1 MYLDSAATAK
11 PRKEV
16 IEAAM
21 PYLTNDFYNPSA
33 IYSDGMKVKGVID
46 DARRTIGE
54 FINANTDESKPS
66 EIYFTS
72 GSSESNCWAIQGYV
86 LAGMMDF
93 AKTEIV
99 TTRIEHKSIMECVD
113 AMGRLGGNTGYCD
126 VTYLDVDKDGF
137 VDMEQLESVFKEREE
152 PDYYDILV
160 SIQLAN
166 NEIGV
171 VQDIKA
177 ISDIVH
183 KYGGVLH
190 VDATQAIDNIPIDV
204 KAMGI
209 DMLSAS
215 AHKLRGGVK
224 GVGFLYKKNGI
235 EIQPIIY
242 GSQNAGLRGGT
253 ENVFG
258 IVSFAK
264 AVELA
269 SEEMEDKLALSVKRD
284 YFISELTRNGC
295 KLNGSSIHRLPNNI
309 NVMLPEGIGSEELLY
324 MLDIDD
330 IQCSTGSA
338 CNSHSKKPSYVLKA
352 LGLTD
357 EEAARSVRFTISSD
371 ITYEAIDYVVEKVVK
386 IMKIIRNSN

>member
-1 MYLDSAATAK
+1 MSLYLDSAATAK
-11 PRKEV
+11 PCEKIIKES
-16 IEAAM
+16 M
-21 PYLTNDFYNPSA
+21 QYLTEDWYNPSA
-33 IYSDGMKVKGVID
+33 IYSDGARVKRAID
-46 DARRTIGE
+46 SSRECIAG
-54 FINANTDESKPS
+54 FINADVN

-72 GSSESNCWAIQGYV
+72 GASESNCWAIQGYV
-86 LAGMMDF
+86 FAGMMDF

-99 TTRIEHKSIMECVD
+99 TTKIEHKSIMECVD
-113 AMGRLGGNTGYCD
+113 AMERLGNNTGYCD
-126 VTYLDVDKDGF
+126 VEYLDVDKDGF
-137 VDMEQLESVFKEREE
+137 VNIEQLDSVFKDREE
-152 PDYYDILV
+152 PDYYDVLV
-160 SIQLAN
+160 SIQFSS
-166 NEIGV
+166 NELGV
-171 VQDIKA
+171 IQNIKA

-190 VDATQAIDNIPIDV
+190 VDATQAFGQIPIDV
-204 KAMGI
+204 KAMDI

-224 GVGFLYKKNGI
+224 GVGLLYKKKDI
-235 EIQPIIY
+235 KIQPIIY

-295 KLNGSSIHRLPNNI
+295 KLNGASVHRLPNNI

-324 MLDIDD
+324 MLDLDD
-330 IQCSTGSA
+330 IQCSAGSA

-352 LGLTD
+352 IGLTD
-357 EEAARSVRFTISSD
+357 EQAARSIRFTISSD

>member
-1 MYLDSAATAK
+1 MQLYLDSAATAK
-11 PRKEV
+11 PNKEV
-16 IEAAM
+16 LKAVM
-21 PYLTNDFYNPSA
+21 PYLTDDFYNPSS
-33 IYSDGMKVKGVID
+33 IYSDGVRVRRAID
-46 DARRTIGE
+46 NARESIAG
-54 FINANTDESKPS
+54 FINADTDE
-66 EIYFTS
+66 IFFTS
-72 GSSESNCWAIQGYV
+72 GSSESNCWAIQGYL
-86 LAGMMDF
+86 LAGVMDIS
-93 AKTEIV
+93 TTSIV
-99 TTRIEHKSIMECVD
+99 TTKIEHKSIMECVD
-113 AMGRLGGNTGYCD
+113 AMERFGNATYYCD

-137 VDMEQLESVFKEREE
+137 VNMEQLESAFKDREE
-152 PDYYDILV
+152 PNYYDIFV

-166 NEIGV
+166 NECGTI
-171 VQDIKA
+171 QDIKA
-177 ISDIVH
+177 ISDVIH

-190 VDATQAIDNIPIDV
+190 VDATQAFGQIPIDV
-204 KAMGI
+204 KSMGI

-215 AHKLRGGVK
+215 AHKLEGGFK
-224 GVGFLYKKNGI
+224 GVGLLYKKKDI

-253 ENVFG
+253 ENVAG
-258 IVSFAK
+258 IVGFAK

-269 SEEMEDKLALSVKRD
+269 SEKMEDKLALSVKRD

-295 KLNGSSIHRLPNNI
+295 KLNGASVHRLPNNI

-324 MLDIDD
+324 MLDLDD
-330 IQCSTGSA
+330 IQCSAGSA

-357 EEAARSVRFTISSD
+357 EQAARSIRFTISSD

>member
-16 IEAAM
+16 LEAVM
-21 PYLTNDFYNPSA
+21 PYLTNSFYNPSA
-33 IYSDGMKVKGVID
+33 IYSGGTKVKNAIED
-46 DARRTIGE
+46 SRKTIAD
-54 FINANTDESKPS
+54 FINADPDE
-66 EIYFTS
+66 IFFDS
-72 GSSESNCWAIQGYV
+72 GSSESNCWAIQGYL
-86 LAGMMDF
+86 LAGVMDIS
-93 AKTEIV
+93 TTSIV
-99 TTRIEHKSIMECVD
+99 TTKIEHKSIMECVD
-113 AMGRLGGNTGYCD
+113 AMERFGNATYYCD

-137 VDMEQLESVFKEREE
+137 VNMEQLESVFKDREE
-152 PDYYDILV
+152 PDYYDIFV

-166 NEIGV
+166 NEVGTI
-171 VQDIKA
+171 QNIKA
-177 ISDIVH
+177 ISDVIH

-190 VDATQAIDNIPIDV
+190 VDATQAFGQIPIDV
-204 KAMGI
+204 KAMDI

-215 AHKLRGGVK
+215 AHKVGGVK
-224 GVGFLYKKNGI
+224 GAGLLYKKKDI

-242 GSQNAGLRGGT
+242 GSQNAGQRGGT
-253 ENVFG
+253 ENVAG
-258 IVSFAK
+258 IVGFAK

-295 KLNGSSIHRLPNNI
+295 KLNGASVHRLPNNI

-324 MLDIDD
+324 MLDLDD
-330 IQCSTGSA
+330 IQCSAGSA

-371 ITYEAIDYVVEKVVK
+371 ITYDDIDYVVEKIVK

>member
-1 MYLDSAATAK
+1 MQLYLDSAATAK
-11 PRKEV
+11 PNKEV
-16 IEAAM
+16 LEAVM
-21 PYLTNDFYNPSA
+21 PYLTDNFYNPSS
-33 IYSDGMKVKGVID
+33 IYSNGVKVRRAID
-46 DARRTIGE
+46 NARESIAG
-54 FINANTDESKPS
+54 FINADTDE
-66 EIYFTS
+66 IFFTS
-72 GSSESNCWAIQGYV
+72 GSSESNCWAIQGYL
-86 LAGMMDF
+86 LAGVMDIS
-93 AKTEIV
+93 TTSIV
-99 TTRIEHKSIMECVD
+99 TTKIEHKSIMECVD
-113 AMGRLGGNTGYCD
+113 AMEQLGNSTYYCD

-137 VDMEQLESVFKEREE
+137 VNMEQLESVFKDREE
-152 PDYYDILV
+152 PNYYDILV

-166 NEIGV
+166 NEVGTI
-171 VQDIKA
+171 QDIKA
-177 ISDIVH
+177 ISDVIH

-190 VDATQAIDNIPIDV
+190 VDATQAFGQIPIDV

-215 AHKLRGGVK
+215 AHKLEGGFK
-224 GVGFLYKKNGI
+224 GVGLLYKKKDI

-253 ENVFG
+253 ENVAG
-258 IVSFAK
+258 IVGFAK

-295 KLNGSSIHRLPNNI
+295 KLNGASVHRLPNNI

-324 MLDIDD
+324 MLDLDD
-330 IQCSTGSA
+330 IQCSAGSA
-338 CNSHSKKPSYVLKA
+338 CNSYSKKPSYVLKA

>member
-1 MYLDSAATAK
+1 MYLDTAGTTK
-11 PRKEV
+11 VRPEV
-16 IEAAM
+16 LEAMM
-21 PYLTNDFYNPSA
+21 PYLKDEFYNPSA
-33 IYSDGMKVKGVID
+33 IYSDGVKVKNAIEES
-46 DARRTIGE
+46 RKTIAD
-54 FINANTDESKPS
+54 FINADID

-86 LAGMMDF
+86 FAGMMDF

-113 AMGRLGGNTGYCD
+113 AMDRLGSNTGYCD
-126 VTYLDVDKDGF
+126 VTYLDVDEDGF

-152 PDYYDILV
+152 PDYYDILI
-160 SIQLAN
+160 SIGIAN
-166 NEIGV
+166 NEVGTI
-171 VQDIKA
+171 QNIKA

-190 VDATQAIDNIPIDV
+190 VDATQALAQIPIDV
-204 KAMGI
+204 KGMGI

-215 AHKLRGGVK
+215 AHKIGGCK
-224 GVGFLYKKNGI
+224 YNGFLYKKNDI

-253 ENVFG
+253 ENTAG
-258 IVSFAK
+258 IIGFAK

-269 SEEMEDKLALSVKRD
+269 SDEVEDKLALSVKRD
-284 YFISELTRNGC
+284 YFINELTRNGC
-295 KLNGSSIHRLPNNI
+295 KLNGTSAPRLPNNI
-309 NVMLPEGIGSEELLY
+309 NVMLPDGIGSEELLY
-324 MLDIDD
+324 MLDLDG

-338 CNSHSKKPSYVLKA
+338 CNSHSKKPSHVLKA

-357 EEAARSVRFTISSD
+357 EEAARSIRFTISSD
-371 ITYEAIDYVVEKVVK
+371 ITYEDIDYVVEEIVKAMK
-386 IMKIIRNSN
+386 IMRSSN

>member
-1 MYLDSAATAK
+1 MQLYLDSAATAK
-11 PRKEV
+11 PNKEV
-16 IEAAM
+16 LKAVM
-21 PYLTNDFYNPSA
+21 PYLTDDFYNPSS
-33 IYSDGMKVKGVID
+33 IYSDGVRVRRAID
-46 DARRTIGE
+46 NARESIAG
-54 FINANTDESKPS
+54 FINADTDE
-66 EIYFTS
+66 IFFTS
-72 GSSESNCWAIQGYV
+72 GSSESNCWAIQGYL
-86 LAGMMDF
+86 LAGVMDIS
-93 AKTEIV
+93 TTSIV
-99 TTRIEHKSIMECVD
+99 TTKIEHKSIMECVD
-113 AMGRLGGNTGYCD
+113 AMERFGNATYYCD

-137 VDMEQLESVFKEREE
+137 VNMEQLESVFKDREE
-152 PDYYDILV
+152 PNYYDIFV

-166 NEIGV
+166 NECGTI
-171 VQDIKA
+171 QDIKA
-177 ISDIVH
+177 ISDVIH

-190 VDATQAIDNIPIDV
+190 VDATQAFGQIPIDV
-204 KAMGI
+204 KSMGI

-215 AHKLRGGVK
+215 AHKLEGGFK
-224 GVGFLYKKNGI
+224 GVGLLYKKKDI

-242 GSQNAGLRGGT
+242 GSQNAGQRGGT
-253 ENVFG
+253 ENVAG
-258 IVSFAK
+258 IVGFAK

-295 KLNGSSIHRLPNNI
+295 KLNGASVHRLPNNI

-324 MLDIDD
+324 MLDLDD
-330 IQCSTGSA
+330 IQCSAGSA

>member
-1 MYLDSAATAK
+1 MQLYLDSAATAK
-11 PRKEV
+11 PNKEV
-16 IEAAM
+16 LEAAM
-21 PYLTNDFYNPSA
+21 PYLTDEFYNPSS
-33 IYSDGMKVKGVID
+33 IYSDGVRVRRAID
-46 DARRTIGE
+46 NSRESIAG
-54 FINANTDESKPS
+54 FINADTDE
-66 EIYFTS
+66 IFFTS
-72 GSSESNCWAIQGYV
+72 GSSESNCWAIQGYL
-86 LAGMMDF
+86 LAGVMDIS
-93 AKTEIV
+93 TTSIV
-99 TTRIEHKSIMECVD
+99 TTKIEHKSIMECVD
-113 AMGRLGGNTGYCD
+113 AMERFGNATYYCD

-137 VDMEQLESVFKEREE
+137 VNMEQLESVFKDREE
-152 PDYYDILV
+152 PNYYDIFV

-166 NEIGV
+166 NEVGTI
-171 VQDIKA
+171 QDIKA
-177 ISDIVH
+177 ISDIIH

-190 VDATQAIDNIPIDV
+190 VDATQAFGQIPIDV

-215 AHKLRGGVK
+215 AHKLKGGFK
-224 GVGFLYKKNGI
+224 GVGLLYKKKDI

-253 ENVFG
+253 ENVAG
-258 IVSFAK
+258 IVGFAK

-269 SEEMEDKLALSVKRD
+269 SKEMEDKLALSVMRD

-295 KLNGSSIHRLPNNI
+295 KLNGASVHRLPNNI

-324 MLDIDD
+324 MLDLDD
-330 IQCSTGSA
+330 IQCSVGSA

-371 ITYEAIDYVVEKVVK
+371 ITYDDIDYVVEKIVK

>member
-1 MYLDSAATAK
+1 MQLYLDSAATAK
-11 PRKEV
+11 PNKEV
-16 IEAAM
+16 LEAVM
-21 PYLTNDFYNPSA
+21 PYLTDNFYNPSS
-33 IYSDGMKVKGVID
+33 IYSNGVKVRRAID
-46 DARRTIGE
+46 NARESIAG
-54 FINANTDESKPS
+54 FINADTDE
-66 EIYFTS
+66 IFFTS
-72 GSSESNCWAIQGYV
+72 GSSESNCWAIQGYL
-86 LAGMMDF
+86 LAGVMDIS
-93 AKTEIV
+93 TTSIV
-99 TTRIEHKSIMECVD
+99 TTKIEHKSIMECVD
-113 AMGRLGGNTGYCD
+113 AMERFGNATYYCD

-137 VDMEQLESVFKEREE
+137 VNMEQLESVFKDREE
-152 PDYYDILV
+152 PDYYDIFV

-166 NEIGV
+166 NEVGTI
-171 VQDIKA
+171 QNIKA
-177 ISDIVH
+177 ISDFIH

-190 VDATQAIDNIPIDV
+190 VDATQAFGQIPIDV

-215 AHKLRGGVK
+215 AHKLEGGFK
-224 GVGFLYKKNGI
+224 GVGLLYKKKDI

-253 ENVFG
+253 ENVAG
-258 IVSFAK
+258 IVGFAK

-295 KLNGSSIHRLPNNI
+295 KLNGASVHRLPNNI

-324 MLDIDD
+324 MLDLDD
-330 IQCSTGSA
+330 IQCSAGSA

-357 EEAARSVRFTISSD
+357 EQAARSIRFTISSD

>member
-1 MYLDSAATAK
+1 MQLYLDSAATAK
-11 PRKEV
+11 PNKEV
-16 IEAAM
+16 LKAVM
-21 PYLTNDFYNPSA
+21 PYLTDDFYNPSS
-33 IYSDGMKVKGVID
+33 IYSDGVRVRRAID
-46 DARRTIGE
+46 NARESIAG
-54 FINANTDESKPS
+54 FINADTDE
-66 EIYFTS
+66 IFFTS
-72 GSSESNCWAIQGYV
+72 GSSESNCWAIQGYL
-86 LAGMMDF
+86 LAGVMDIS
-93 AKTEIV
+93 TTSIV
-99 TTRIEHKSIMECVD
+99 TTKIEHKSIMECVD
-113 AMGRLGGNTGYCD
+113 AMERFGNATYYCD

-137 VDMEQLESVFKEREE
+137 VNMEQLESVFKDREE
-152 PDYYDILV
+152 PDYYDIFV

-166 NEIGV
+166 NECGV
-171 VQDIKA
+171 IQDIKA
-177 ISDIVH
+177 ISDIIH
-183 KYGGVLH
+183 KYGGILH
-190 VDATQAIDNIPIDV
+190 VDATQAFGQIPIDV

-215 AHKLRGGVK
+215 AHKLEGGFK
-224 GVGFLYKKNGI
+224 GVGLLYKKKDI

-253 ENVFG
+253 ENVAG
-258 IVSFAK
+258 IVGFAK

-269 SEEMEDKLALSVKRD
+269 SEKMEDKLALSVKRD
-284 YFISELTRNGC
+284 YFINELTRNGC
-295 KLNGSSIHRLPNNI
+295 KLNGASVHRLPNNI

-324 MLDIDD
+324 MLDLDD
-330 IQCSTGSA
+330 IQCSAGSA

>member
-1 MYLDSAATAK
+1 MQLYLDSAATAK
-11 PRKEV
+11 PNKEV
-16 IEAAM
+16 LKAVM
-21 PYLTNDFYNPSA
+21 PYLTDDFYNPSS
-33 IYSDGMKVKGVID
+33 IYSDGVRVRRAID
-46 DARRTIGE
+46 NARESIAG
-54 FINANTDESKPS
+54 FINADTDE
-66 EIYFTS
+66 IFFTS
-72 GSSESNCWAIQGYV
+72 GSSESNCWAIQGYL
-86 LAGMMDF
+86 LAGVMDIS
-93 AKTEIV
+93 TTSIV
-99 TTRIEHKSIMECVD
+99 TTKIEHKSIMECVD
-113 AMGRLGGNTGYCD
+113 AMERFGNATYYCD

-137 VDMEQLESVFKEREE
+137 VNMEQLESAFKDREE
-152 PDYYDILV
+152 PNYYDIFV

-166 NEIGV
+166 NECGTI
-171 VQDIKA
+171 QDIKA
-177 ISDIVH
+177 ISDVIH

-190 VDATQAIDNIPIDV
+190 VDATQAFGQIPIDV
-204 KAMGI
+204 ESMGI

-215 AHKLRGGVK
+215 AHKLEGGFK
-224 GVGFLYKKNGI
+224 GVGLLYKKKDI

-242 GSQNAGLRGGT
+242 GSQNAGQRGGT
-253 ENVFG
+253 ENVAG
-258 IVSFAK
+258 IVGFAK

-295 KLNGSSIHRLPNNI
+295 KLNGASVHRLPNNI

-324 MLDIDD
+324 MLDLDD
-330 IQCSTGSA
+330 IQCSVGSA

-357 EEAARSVRFTISSD
+357 EQAARSVRFTISSD

>member
-1 MYLDSAATAK
+1 MQLYLDSAATAK
-11 PRKEV
+11 PNKEV
-16 IEAAM
+16 LEAAM
-21 PYLTNDFYNPSA
+21 PYLIDDFYNPSS
-33 IYSDGMKVKGVID
+33 IYSDGIRVRRAID
-46 DARRTIGE
+46 NARESIAG
-54 FINANTDESKPS
+54 FINADTDE
-66 EIYFTS
+66 IFFTS
-72 GSSESNCWAIQGYV
+72 GSSESNCWAIQGYL
-86 LAGMMDF
+86 LAGVMDIS
-93 AKTEIV
+93 TTSIV
-99 TTRIEHKSIMECVD
+99 TTKIEHKSIMECVD
-113 AMGRLGGNTGYCD
+113 AMERFGNATYYCD

-137 VDMEQLESVFKEREE
+137 VNMEQLESVFKDREE
-152 PDYYDILV
+152 PDYYDIFV

-166 NEIGV
+166 NEVGTI
-171 VQDIKA
+171 QNIKA
-177 ISDIVH
+177 ISDVIH

-190 VDATQAIDNIPIDV
+190 VDATQAFGQIPIDV

-215 AHKLRGGVK
+215 AHKLEGGFK
-224 GVGFLYKKNGI
+224 GVGLLYKKKDI

-253 ENVFG
+253 ENVAG
-258 IVSFAK
+258 IVGFAK

-295 KLNGSSIHRLPNNI
+295 KLNGASVHRLPNNI

-324 MLDIDD
+324 MLDLDD
-330 IQCSTGSA
+330 IQCSAGSA

-357 EEAARSVRFTISSD
+357 EQAARSVRFTISSD

>member
-1 MYLDSAATAK
+1 MSLYLDSAATAK
-11 PRKEV
+11 PCEEIIKES
-16 IEAAM
+16 M
-21 PYLTNDFYNPSA
+21 TYLTEDWYNPSA
-33 IYSDGMKVKGVID
+33 IYSDGVKVKNAIED
-46 DARRTIGE
+46 SRRTIAN
-54 FINANTDESKPS
+54 FINANSN

-86 LAGMMDF
+86 FAGMMDF
-93 AKTEIV
+93 SKTEIV
-99 TTRIEHKSIMECVD
+99 TTKIEHKSIMECAD
-113 AMGRLGGNTGYCD
+113 AMKRLGSNTFYCD
-126 VTYLDVDKDGF
+126 VTYLDVDEDGF

-152 PDYYDILV
+152 PDYFNVLV
-160 SIQLAN
+160 SIQFSN
-166 NEIGV
+166 NECGV
-171 VQDIKA
+171 IQNIKA

-183 KYGGVLH
+183 KYGGILH
-190 VDATQAIDNIPIDV
+190 VDATQALAQIPIDV

-269 SEEMEDKLALSVKRD
+269 YDEMENKNTLSMKRD
-284 YFISELTRNGC
+284 YFIGELTRNGC
-295 KLNGSSIHRLPNNI
+295 KLNGTSIHRLPNNI
-309 NVMLPEGIGSEELLY
+309 NVILPEGVGSEELLY
-324 MLDIDD
+324 MLDLDD
-330 IQCSTGSA
+330 IQCSAGSA

-357 EEAARSVRFTISSD
+357 EQAARSIRFTISSD
-371 ITYEAIDYVVEKVVK
+371 ITYDDIDYVVNEILKAIKV
-386 IMKIIRNSN
+386 ICG

>member
-16 IEAAM
+16 LEAVM
-21 PYLTNDFYNPSA
+21 PYLTDSFYNPSA
-33 IYSDGMKVKGVID
+33 IYSDGVKVKNAIED
-46 DARRTIGE
+46 SRKTIAD
-54 FINANTDESKPS
+54 FINADAD

-86 LAGMMDF
+86 FAGMMDF

-99 TTRIEHKSIMECVD
+99 TTRIEHKSIMKCVD
-113 AMGRLGGNTGYCD
+113 AMDHLGDNTGYCD
-126 VTYLDVDKDGF
+126 VTYLDVDEDGF

-166 NEIGV
+166 NECGV
-171 VQDIKA
+171 IQDIKA

-190 VDATQAIDNIPIDV
+190 VDATQAFGQIPIDV
-204 KAMGI
+204 KDMGI

-215 AHKLRGGVK
+215 AHKLKGGAK
-224 GVGFLYKKNGI
+224 GVGFLYKKNDI
-235 EIQPIIY
+235 ELQPIIY

-253 ENVFG
+253 ENVAG
-258 IVSFAK
+258 IVGFAK

-284 YFISELTRNGC
+284 YFINELTRNGC
-295 KLNGSSIHRLPNNI
+295 KLNGAFAPRLPNNI
-309 NVMLPEGIGSEELLY
+309 NVMLPEDIGSEELLY
-324 MLDIDD
+324 ILDMDD

-357 EEAARSVRFTISSD
+357 EEAARSIRFTISSD
-371 ITYEAIDYVVEKVVK
+371 ITYEDIDYVVEEVVK
-386 IMKIIRNSN
+386 AMKIMRNSN

>member
-1 MYLDSAATAK
+1 MQLYLDSAATAK
-11 PRKEV
+11 PNKEV
-16 IEAAM
+16 LKAVM
-21 PYLTNDFYNPSA
+21 PYLTDDFYNPSS
-33 IYSDGMKVKGVID
+33 IYSDGVRVRRAID
-46 DARRTIGE
+46 NARESIAG
-54 FINANTDESKPS
+54 FINADTDE
-66 EIYFTS
+66 IFFDS

-99 TTRIEHKSIMECVD
+99 TTKIEHKSIMECVD
-113 AMGRLGGNTGYCD
+113 AMERLGNNTGYCD
-126 VTYLDVDKDGF
+126 VEYLDVDKDGF
-137 VDMEQLESVFKEREE
+137 VNIEQLESVFKDREE
-152 PDYYDILV
+152 PNYYDILV

-166 NEIGV
+166 NECGV
-171 VQDIKA
+171 IQDIKV
-177 ISDIVH
+177 ISDIIH

-190 VDATQAIDNIPIDV
+190 VDATQAFGQVPIDV

-215 AHKLRGGVK
+215 AHKLEGGFK
-224 GVGFLYKKNGI
+224 GVGLLYKKKDI

-253 ENVFG
+253 EATYG
-258 IVSFAK
+258 IVGFAK

-295 KLNGSSIHRLPNNI
+295 KLNGASVHRLPNNI
-309 NVMLPEGIGSEELLY
+309 NVMLPEGVGSEELLY
-324 MLDIDD
+324 MLDLDD
-330 IQCSTGSA
+330 IQCSAGSA
-338 CNSHSKKPSYVLKA
+338 CNSNSKKPSYVLKA

-357 EEAARSVRFTISSD
+357 EQAARSVRFTISSD
-371 ITYEAIDYVVEKVVK
+371 ITYEDIDYVVEKVVK

>member
-1 MYLDSAATAK
+1 MQLYLDSAATAK
-11 PRKEV
+11 PNKEV
-16 IEAAM
+16 LKAVM
-21 PYLTNDFYNPSA
+21 PYLTDDFYNPSS
-33 IYSDGMKVKGVID
+33 IYSDGVRVRRAID
-46 DARRTIGE
+46 NARESIAG
-54 FINANTDESKPS
+54 FINADTDE
-66 EIYFTS
+66 IFFTS
-72 GSSESNCWAIQGYV
+72 GSSESNCWAIQGYL
-86 LAGMMDF
+86 LAGVMDIS
-93 AKTEIV
+93 TTSIV
-99 TTRIEHKSIMECVD
+99 TTKIEHKSIMECVD
-113 AMGRLGGNTGYCD
+113 AMERFGNATYYCD

-137 VDMEQLESVFKEREE
+137 VNMEQLESVFKDREE
-152 PDYYDILV
+152 PDYYDIFV

-166 NEIGV
+166 NEVGTI
-171 VQDIKA
+171 QNIKA
-177 ISDIVH
+177 ISDVIH

-190 VDATQAIDNIPIDV
+190 VDATQAFGQIPIDV
-204 KAMGI
+204 KSMGI

-215 AHKLRGGVK
+215 AHKLEGGFK
-224 GVGFLYKKNGI
+224 GVGLLYKKKDI

-242 GSQNAGLRGGT
+242 GSQNAGQRGGT
-253 ENVFG
+253 ENVAG
-258 IVSFAK
+258 IVGFAK

-295 KLNGSSIHRLPNNI
+295 KLNGASVHRLPNNI

-324 MLDIDD
+324 MLDLDD
-330 IQCSTGSA
+330 IQCSAGSA

-357 EEAARSVRFTISSD
+357 EQAARSVRFTISSD

>member
-1 MYLDSAATAK
+1 MYLDVAGTVK
-11 PRKEV
+11 VRPEV
-16 IEAAM
+16 LEAMM
-21 PYLTNDFYNPSA
+21 PYLQDEFYNPSA
-33 IYSDGMKVKGVID
+33 IYSDGVKVKNAIEESHK
-46 DARRTIGE
+46 TIAD
-54 FINANTDESKPS
+54 FINADAS
-66 EIYFTS
+66 EIFFTS

-86 LAGMMDF
+86 FAGMMDF
-93 AKTEIV
+93 AKTDIV

-113 AMGRLGGNTGYCD
+113 AMDRLGSNTGYCD
-126 VTYLDVDKDGF
+126 VTYLDVDEDGF

-160 SIQLAN
+160 SIQMAN
-166 NEIGV
+166 NEVGTI
-171 VQDIKA
+171 QNIKA

-183 KYGGVLH
+183 KYGGILH
-190 VDATQAIDNIPIDV
+190 VDATQALAQIPIDV
-204 KAMGI
+204 KTMGI

-215 AHKLRGGVK
+215 AHKIGGVK
-224 GVGFLYKKNGI
+224 GVGFLYKKNDI

-258 IVSFAK
+258 IVGFAK

-284 YFISELTRNGC
+284 YFINELARNGC
-295 KLNGSSIHRLPNNI
+295 KLNGASAPRLPNNI

-324 MLDIDD
+324 ILDMDD

-338 CNSHSKKPSYVLKA
+338 CNSHSKKPSHVLKA
-352 LGLTD
+352 LNLSD
-357 EEAARSVRFTISSD
+357 EECARSIRFTISSD
-371 ITYEAIDYVVEKVVK
+371 ITFEDIDYVVEEIVKAMK
-386 IMKIIRNSN
+386 IMRNSN

>member
-1 MYLDSAATAK
+1 MQLYLDSAATAK
-11 PRKEV
+11 PNKEV
-16 IEAAM
+16 LKAVM
-21 PYLTNDFYNPSA
+21 PYLTDEFYNPSS
-33 IYSDGMKVKGVID
+33 IYSNGVRVRRAID
-46 DARRTIGE
+46 NARESIAG
-54 FINANTDESKPS
+54 FINANTDE
-66 EIYFTS
+66 IFFTS

-86 LAGMMDF
+86 FAGMMDIS
-93 AKTEIV
+93 TTSIV
-99 TTRIEHKSIMECVD
+99 TTKIEHKSIMECVD
-113 AMGRLGGNTGYCD
+113 AMEQLGNSTYYCD

-137 VDMEQLESVFKEREE
+137 VNMEQLESVFKDREE
-152 PDYYDILV
+152 PNYYDILV

-166 NEIGV
+166 NECGV
-171 VQDIKA
+171 IQDIKV
-177 ISDIVH
+177 ISDIIH

-190 VDATQAIDNIPIDV
+190 VDATQAFGQVPIDV

-215 AHKLRGGVK
+215 AHKLEGGFK
-224 GVGFLYKKNGI
+224 GVGLLYKKKDI

-253 ENVFG
+253 ENVAG
-258 IVSFAK
+258 IVGFAK

-295 KLNGSSIHRLPNNI
+295 KLNGASVHRLPNNI
-309 NVMLPEGIGSEELLY
+309 NVQLPEGVGSEELLY
-324 MLDIDD
+324 MLDLDN
-330 IQCSTGSA
+330 IQCSAGSA
-338 CNSHSKKPSYVLKA
+338 CNSHSKQPSYVLKA

-357 EEAARSVRFTISSD
+357 EQAARSVRFTISSD

>member
-1 MYLDSAATAK
+1 MQLYLDSAATAK
-11 PRKEV
+11 PNKEV
-16 IEAAM
+16 LKAVM
-21 PYLTNDFYNPSA
+21 PYLTDDFYNPSS
-33 IYSDGMKVKGVID
+33 IYSDGVRVRRAID
-46 DARRTIGE
+46 NARESIAG
-54 FINANTDESKPS
+54 FINADTDE
-66 EIYFTS
+66 IFFTS
-72 GSSESNCWAIQGYV
+72 GSSESNCWAIQGYL
-86 LAGMMDF
+86 LAGVMDIS
-93 AKTEIV
+93 TTSIV
-99 TTRIEHKSIMECVD
+99 TTKIEHKSIMECVD
-113 AMGRLGGNTGYCD
+113 AMERFGNATYYCD

-137 VDMEQLESVFKEREE
+137 VNMEQLESVFKDREE
-152 PDYYDILV
+152 PDYYDIFV

-166 NEIGV
+166 NECGV
-171 VQDIKA
+171 IQDIKA
-177 ISDIVH
+177 ISDIIH
-183 KYGGVLH
+183 KYGGILH
-190 VDATQAIDNIPIDV
+190 VDATQAFGQIPIDV

-215 AHKLRGGVK
+215 AHKLEGGFK
-224 GVGFLYKKNGI
+224 GVGLLYKKKDI

-253 ENVFG
+253 ENVAG
-258 IVSFAK
+258 IVGFAK

-295 KLNGSSIHRLPNNI
+295 KLNGASVHRLPNNI

-324 MLDIDD
+324 MLDLDD
-330 IQCSTGSA
+330 IQCSAGSA

-352 LGLTD
+352 IGLTD
-357 EEAARSVRFTISSD
+357 EQAARSVRFTISSD

>member
-1 MYLDSAATAK
+1 MQLYLDSAATAK
-11 PRKEV
+11 PNKEV
-16 IEAAM
+16 LKAVV
-21 PYLTNDFYNPSA
+21 PYLTDDFYNPSS
-33 IYSDGMKVKGVID
+33 IYSDGVRVRRAID
-46 DARRTIGE
+46 NARESIAG
-54 FINANTDESKPS
+54 FINADTDE
-66 EIYFTS
+66 IFFTS
-72 GSSESNCWAIQGYV
+72 GSSESNCWAIQGYL
-86 LAGMMDF
+86 LAGVMDIS
-93 AKTEIV
+93 TTSIV
-99 TTRIEHKSIMECVD
+99 TTKIEHKSIMECVD
-113 AMGRLGGNTGYCD
+113 AMERFGNATYYCD

-137 VDMEQLESVFKEREE
+137 VNMEQLESVFKDREE
-152 PDYYDILV
+152 PDYYDIFV

-166 NEIGV
+166 NECGV
-171 VQDIKA
+171 IQDIKA
-177 ISDIVH
+177 ISDIIH
-183 KYGGVLH
+183 KYGGILH
-190 VDATQAIDNIPIDV
+190 VDATQAFGQIPIDV

-215 AHKLRGGVK
+215 AHKLEGGFK
-224 GVGFLYKKNGI
+224 GVGLLYKKKDI

-253 ENVFG
+253 ENVAG
-258 IVSFAK
+258 IVGFAK

-295 KLNGSSIHRLPNNI
+295 KLNGASVHRLPNNI

-324 MLDIDD
+324 MLDLDD
-330 IQCSTGSA
+330 IQCSAGSA

-357 EEAARSVRFTISSD
+357 EQAARSIRFTISSD

>member
-1 MYLDSAATAK
+1 MQLYLDSAATAK
-11 PRKEV
+11 PNKEV
-16 IEAAM
+16 LEAVM
-21 PYLTNDFYNPSA
+21 PYLTDNFYNPSS
-33 IYSDGMKVKGVID
+33 IYSNGVRVRRAID
-46 DARRTIGE
+46 DARESIAG
-54 FINANTDESKPS
+54 FINADTDE
-66 EIYFTS
+66 IFFTS
-72 GSSESNCWAIQGYV
+72 GSSESNCWAIQGYL
-86 LAGMMDF
+86 LAGVMDIS
-93 AKTEIV
+93 TTSIV
-99 TTRIEHKSIMECVD
+99 TTKIEHKSIMECVD
-113 AMGRLGGNTGYCD
+113 AMERFGNATYYCD

-137 VDMEQLESVFKEREE
+137 VNMEQLESVFKDREE
-152 PDYYDILV
+152 PDYYDIFV

-166 NEIGV
+166 NEVGTI
-171 VQDIKA
+171 QNIKA
-177 ISDIVH
+177 ISDFIH

-190 VDATQAIDNIPIDV
+190 VDATQAFGQIPIDV

-215 AHKLRGGVK
+215 AHKLEGGFK
-224 GVGFLYKKNGI
+224 GVGLLYKKKDI

-242 GSQNAGLRGGT
+242 GSQNDGQRGGT
-253 ENVFG
+253 ENCPG
-258 IVSFAK
+258 IVGFAK

-269 SEEMEDKLALSVKRD
+269 SEEMEDKLALSVMRD
-284 YFISELTRNGC
+284 YFINELTRNGC
-295 KLNGSSIHRLPNNI
+295 KLNGTSVHRLPNNI

-324 MLDIDD
+324 MLDLDD
-330 IQCSTGSA
+330 IQCSVGSA

>member
-16 IEAAM
+16 LEAAM
-21 PYLTNDFYNPSA
+21 PYLTNSFYNPSA
-33 IYSDGMKVKGVID
+33 IYSGGTKVKNAIED
-46 DARRTIGE
+46 SRKTIAD
-54 FINANTDESKPS
+54 FINADAD

-72 GSSESNCWAIQGYV
+72 GSSESNCWAIQGYL
-86 LAGMMDF
+86 LAGVMDIS
-93 AKTEIV
+93 TTSIV
-99 TTRIEHKSIMECVD
+99 TTKIEHKSIMECVD
-113 AMGRLGGNTGYCD
+113 AMEQFGNSTYYCD

-137 VDMEQLESVFKEREE
+137 VNMEQLESVFKDREE
-152 PDYYDILV
+152 PDYYDIFV

-166 NEIGV
+166 NECGTI
-171 VQDIKA
+171 QDIKA
-177 ISDIVH
+177 ISNIVH

-190 VDATQAIDNIPIDV
+190 VDATQAFGQIPIDV

-215 AHKLRGGVK
+215 AHKLEGGFK
-224 GVGFLYKKNGI
+224 GVGLLYKKKDI

-253 ENVFG
+253 ENVAG
-258 IVSFAK
+258 IVGFAK

-269 SEEMEDKLALSVKRD
+269 SKEMEDKLALSVKRD

-295 KLNGSSIHRLPNNI
+295 KLNGASVHRLPNNI
-309 NVMLPEGIGSEELLY
+309 NVQLPEGVGSEELLY
-324 MLDIDD
+324 MLDLDD
-330 IQCSTGSA
+330 IQCSAGSA

-357 EEAARSVRFTISSD
+357 EQAARSIRFTISSD
-371 ITYEAIDYVVEKVVK
+371 ITYEDIDYVVEEVVK
-386 IMKIIRNSN
+386 AMKIMRNSN

>member
-1 MYLDSAATAK
+1 MQLYLDSAATAK
-11 PRKEV
+11 PNKEV
-16 IEAAM
+16 LEAIM
-21 PYLTNDFYNPSA
+21 PYLTDNFYNPSS
-33 IYSDGMKVKGVID
+33 IYSNGVRVRRAID
-46 DARRTIGE
+46 DARESIAG
-54 FINANTDESKPS
+54 FINADTDE
-66 EIYFTS
+66 IFFTS
-72 GSSESNCWAIQGYV
+72 GSSESNCWAIQGYL
-86 LAGMMDF
+86 LAGVMDIS
-93 AKTEIV
+93 TTSIV
-99 TTRIEHKSIMECVD
+99 TTKIEHKSIMECVD
-113 AMGRLGGNTGYCD
+113 AMERFGNATYYCD

-137 VDMEQLESVFKEREE
+137 VNMEQLESVFKDREE
-152 PDYYDILV
+152 PDYYDIFV

-166 NEIGV
+166 NEVGTI
-171 VQDIKA
+171 QDIKA
-177 ISDIVH
+177 ISDIIH

-190 VDATQAIDNIPIDV
+190 VDATQAFGQIPIDV

-215 AHKLRGGVK
+215 AHKLKGGFK
-224 GVGFLYKKNGI
+224 GVGLLYKKKDI

-242 GSQNAGLRGGT
+242 GSQNAGQRGGT
-253 ENVFG
+253 ENVAG
-258 IVSFAK
+258 IVGFAK

-269 SEEMEDKLALSVKRD
+269 SEEMEDKLALSVMRD

-295 KLNGSSIHRLPNNI
+295 KLNGASVHRLPNNI

-324 MLDIDD
+324 MLDLDD
-330 IQCSTGSA
+330 IQCSAGSA

-371 ITYEAIDYVVEKVVK
+371 VTYDDIDYVVEKIVK

>member
-16 IEAAM
+16 LEAAM
-21 PYLTNDFYNPSA
+21 PYLTNSFYNPSA
-33 IYSDGMKVKGVID
+33 IYSGGTKVKNAIED
-46 DARRTIGE
+46 SRKTIAD
-54 FINANTDESKPS
+54 FINADPDE
-66 EIYFTS
+66 IFFDS
-72 GSSESNCWAIQGYV
+72 GSSESNCWAIQGYL
-86 LAGMMDF
+86 LAGVMDIS
-93 AKTEIV
+93 TTSIV
-99 TTRIEHKSIMECVD
+99 TTKIEHKSIMECVD
-113 AMGRLGGNTGYCD
+113 AMERFGNATYYCD

-137 VDMEQLESVFKEREE
+137 VNMEQLESVFKDREE
-152 PDYYDILV
+152 PDYYDIFV

-166 NEIGV
+166 NEVGTI
-171 VQDIKA
+171 QNIKA
-177 ISDIVH
+177 ISDVIH

-190 VDATQAIDNIPIDV
+190 VDATQAFGQIPIDV

-215 AHKLRGGVK
+215 AHKLEGGFK
-224 GVGFLYKKNGI
+224 GVGLLYKKKDI

-253 ENVFG
+253 ENVAG
-258 IVSFAK
+258 IVGFAK

-295 KLNGSSIHRLPNNI
+295 KLNGASVHRLPNNI

-324 MLDIDD
+324 MLDLDD
-330 IQCSTGSA
+330 IQCSAGSA

-357 EEAARSVRFTISSD
+357 EQAARSVRFTISSD